1 MRIVQVYIEG
11 QRLDLFDDETISVT
25 STQQNVQDISKVF
38 TDFSQSFSVP
48 ATPTNNKIFHHFYQN
63 DIGDISDPSTLFDF
77 NIRREANIEID
88 LTPFRRGKISLEK
101 AEVKNNKAYSY
112 QITFYGDVLSLKD
125 KFGDEMLSDVT
136 ELDVYNHAY
145 NATEVKN
152 RITNGAFNYGVRYPL
167 IFDRDITYG
176 NGGST
181 DINYSTGTGAVH
193 YDELFPAIQILAV
206 FNALQTR
213 YGITFGGTFFSDP
226 RFNKAFLLCQ
236 NSNSFTF
243 NTASQIVD
251 FDNGTTGPSN
261 SNTTKVY
268 TDYFDLTNHT
278 LTYNTQNFV
287 DAFPD
292 AAGNTGDIQFF
303 NHTVRLQVT
312 STSDDNVTYF
322 IDVFLNN
329 QLVQTIESQGQ
340 TNQLITEDSNFL
352 DNLNKQYFFQ
362 VRAESAINISF
373 NCSYEQTGLIYGT
386 PSVFGQNI
394 YTASA
399 SVVLSNDINMIN
411 YVPKMKVADFFA
423 GILKM
428 FNLTCYGTEADKF
441 QIEPLADWYNKG
453 AVVDITEYTDVE
465 SINIDRVKLF
475 KNLSFEYEESESAT
489 NTIFRDLT
497 SRGYGNTR
505 QSFNYDGGDFNVK
518 LPFENL
524 MMQKFQGTNLQIGEA
539 LNVDGNQY
547 TPKPVILYQ
556 YDNFATSFRFTD
568 NTTPEELIT
577 YVPFGQDLLYQ
588 NVNYTLNFNADI
600 STLLDAIVPNTLYS
614 VYYRPYLSNLFNLKN
629 RETSVKTYLPISLL
643 TNLKLNDR
651 LVIRDKRY
659 TINDMKSNLTTGQVD
674 FVLLND
680 FTEVIGEGG
689 GKPPV
694 PIQPSDQA
702 QCIDV
707 RILFPNG
714 ANNATI
720 TTTDAGVTITPS
732 TLSTDGSVEVCIPAN
747 PNTLDLLVTE
757 DNANYINSEDFI
769 RLRTEQGDVQIY
781 TITVTYDYPDGT
793 QVANQIFIQQ
803 QP

>member
-1 MRIVQVYIEG
+1 MDNGGWHFTNIKTAKQIKQKLESYLHHIEFDKNPLSTDEIDKIIQDKIAIYDLSVD
-11 QRLDLFDDETISVT
+11 QR
-25 STQQNVQDISKVF
+25 K
-38 TDFSQSFSVP
+38 
-48 ATPTNNKIFHHFYQN
+48 NKIKGN
-63 DIGDISDPSTLFDF
+63 
-77 NIRREANIEID
+77 
-88 LTPFRRGKISLEK
+88 KLE
-101 AEVKNNKAYSY
+101 N
-112 QITFYGDVLSLKD
+112 
-125 KFGDEMLSDVT
+125 
-136 ELDVYNHAY
+136 
-145 NATEVKN
+145 
-152 RITNGAFNYGVRYPL
+152 YPL
-167 IFDRDITYG
+167 HKLPKY
-176 NGGST
+176 
-181 DINYSTGTGAVH
+181 
-193 YDELFPAIQILAV
+193 
-206 FNALQTR
+206 LQ
-213 YGITFGGTFFSDP
+213 
-226 RFNKAFLLCQ
+226 
-236 NSNSFTF
+236 
-243 NTASQIVD
+243 
-251 FDNGTTGPSN
+251 
-261 SNTTKVY
+261 
-268 TDYFDLTNHT
+268 
-278 LTYNTQNFV
+278 
-287 DAFPD
+287 
-292 AAGNTGDIQFF
+292 
-303 NHTVRLQVT
+303 
-312 STSDDNVTYF
+312 
-322 IDVFLNN
+322 
-329 QLVQTIESQGQ
+329 
-340 TNQLITEDSNFL
+340 

-362 VRAESAINISF
+362 FRALSPINVNFICKYQQSF
-373 NCSYEQTGLIYGT
+373 LIG
-386 PSVFGQNI
+386 PPAVVGQNR
-394 YTASA
+394 YSASS

-475 KNLSFEYEESESAT
+475 KNLSFEYEESDSAT

-556 YDNFATSFRFTD
+556 YDNLATSFRFTD